1 MIVVDQMRADC
12 LNGALADGIEMPNLR
27 ALMQESVTFNQH
39 YTATTPCGPARA
51 SLLTGLYAM
60 NHRSVR
66 NGAPLSNA
74 HPTIATEM
82 RKAGY
87 EPMLFG
93 YTDASTDPTGIHP
106 NDPSLKTYE
115 GVAPGFTEIV
125 RLRQDSGSQS
135 WRGELKSKGYEIPL
149 DPTELYR
156 PTPQAQSNN
165 PRISDPALYSA
176 QDSDTAF
183 LTNRTMQ
190 ELSVRTQAD
199 WFAMVSYIKPH
210 PPFVAPAPYN
220 EMYSPDAV
228 PTPDRPH
235 TIVDQKSKH
244 PFYSAFFCEPAN
256 HNLFYGFNGHMDALS
271 DEEVA
276 EIRAVYFGLIS
287 ELDDNLGRLMGSLK
301 DAGQYDDT
309 LIIFTSDHGEMLG
322 DHFQWGKNSFHDP
335 ALHVPL
341 IIRDPRNR
349 KTAGITIE
357 EFTQSIDVGAT
368 LLQWAGQQI
377 PAGIN
382 GQALNP
388 FLEGTRPENWRDYM
402 FAEIDLSD
410 PITPTRY
417 QREFGVTTKQSNY
430 AILRE
435 KQFKYVHFNGG
446 LPPLL
451 FDLSADPQEADNLAA
466 NPAYAGELQ
475 RLSTKMLDHRM
486 THAHHALSD
495 MQITKNGVESA
506 GQ

>member
-1 MIVVDQMRADC
+1 MRADC
-12 LNGALADGIEMPNLR
+12 LNGALANHIEMPNLR
-27 ALMQESVTFNQH
+27 ELMQEGVTFNQH
-39 YTATTPCGPARA
+39 YTVTTPCGPARA

-66 NGAPLSNA
+66 NGTPLSNA

-93 YTDASTDPTGIHP
+93 YTDASIDPTGMHP

-115 GVAPGFTEIV
+115 SASPGFAEIV
-125 RLRQDSGSQS
+125 RMRQDSGSQS
-135 WRGELKSKGYEIPL
+135 WRGELKSKGYDVPL
-149 DPTELYR
+149 NPMDMYR
-156 PTPQAQSNN
+156 PVPQDHSNN
-165 PRISDPALYSA
+165 PRISDPALFSA
-176 QDSDTAF
+176 EDSDTAF
-183 LTNRTMQ
+183 LTNRTIQ
-190 ELSVRTQAD
+190 ELSVRTEED
-199 WFAMVSYIKPH
+199 WFAFVSYIKPH

-220 EMYSPDAV
+220 TMYSPNAV
-228 PTPDRPH
+228 PKPNCPH
-235 TIVDQKSKH
+235 SIASQKTKH

-256 HNLFYGFNGHMDALS
+256 HSLFHGFDGRMDALS
-271 DEEVA
+271 DEEIA

-287 ELDDNLGRLMGSLK
+287 ELDHNLGRLMDSLK
-301 DAGQYDDT
+301 ETGQYDDT

-349 KTAGITIE
+349 KAAGTVVDD
-357 EFTQSIDVGAT
+357 FTQSIDIGPTLFQWVGHPVPIGA
-368 LLQWAGQQI
+368 
-377 PAGIN
+377 N
-382 GQALNP
+382 GQSLKP
-388 FLEGTRPENWRDYM
+388 FLEGKQPQIWRDYM

-410 PITPTRY
+410 PVTPTRH
-417 QREFGVTTKQSNY
+417 QREFGVLAKQSNY

-435 KQFKYVHFNGG
+435 KQYKYVHFNGG

-451 FDLSADPQEADNLAA
+451 FDLSLDPNEADNLAA
-466 NPAYAGELQ
+466 DPAYAGELQ
-475 RLSTKMLDHRM
+475 RLSAKMLDHHM

-495 MQITKNGVESA
+495 MRITKNGVETAS
-506 GQ
+506 Q